1 LGLYFD
7 LFHKLLPDTGR
18 LCAYWRTKEDVLRGG
33 IPTSLL
39 EMMNRYGTLE
49 QGKWRASETFEY
61 KYELNDVEGLFAF
74 IARAR
79 GAFYVS
85 GSVIEDAATIAD
97 NEDAESWIAPS
108 GLLGMMDDPRFES
121 RR

>member
-1 LGLYFD
+1 MGSPRPWVPPP
-7 LFHKLLPDTGR
+7 K
-18 LCAYWRTKEDVLRGG
+18 RTVLRGG
-33 IPTSLL
+33 IPIPLL

-61 KYELNDVEGLFAF
+61 RYELNTDEGLFAF
-74 IARAR
+74 VARAR

-85 GSVIEDAATIAD
+85 GFVVEDAASIQD
-97 NEDAESWIAPS
+97 DEDKDSWIAPS
-108 GLLGMMDDPRFES
+108 ALLGMMDDPRFEN